1 MNTHQYQY
9 RVGGME
15 LVVSGDSGS
24 VSVHV
29 GARDHNLARR
39 LAMVA
44 IEDRKREIALL
55 QSYVDGDTRQI
66 I

>member
-29 GARDHNLARR
+29 GARDHDLARR
-39 LAMVA
+39 LAMDA
-44 IEDRKREIALL
+44 IESRKREIAML
-55 QSYVDGDTRQI
+55 QAYVNGDSKQI